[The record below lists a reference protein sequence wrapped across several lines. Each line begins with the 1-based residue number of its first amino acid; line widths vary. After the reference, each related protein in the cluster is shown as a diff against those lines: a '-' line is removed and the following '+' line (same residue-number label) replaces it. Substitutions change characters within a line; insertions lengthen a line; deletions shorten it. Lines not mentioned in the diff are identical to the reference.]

1 MASKIP
7 GLTGALIVTL
17 VAVASVAFS
26 ITAQGHSR
34 VPGIAYTSNQGSGDD
49 QTPEYSKSS
58 FDITPL
64 SEERKAEL
72 AEDLTDEERRVLLND
87 GTEPAFCGTLLD
99 NKLEGIY
106 ACKLCG
112 LPLFESGSKFD
123 SGTGWPSFDR
133 AIDREHVTY
142 KEDRSLWM
150 VRTEIEC
157 ARCEGHLGHV
167 FGDGPTDTGRRY
179 CLNSASLD
187 FFEKGSDIP
196 MRSQPIQ
203 TETAYLAGGCFWGV
217 EHYFQKQPGVID
229 VVSGYQGGH
238 VENPTYEQVCTGRT
252 GHTESVRIVYDPARI
267 SFRDLLEIFFVVH
280 DPRQL
285 NRQGP
290 DIGTQYRSAIFA
302 TDPDQRRVAEEFIR
316 DAADDPK
323 FKGRPIV
330 TEINDYAT
338 FYEAEDYHQ
347 DYNARTGRSCFLP
360 TFAD

>member
-1 MASKIP
+1 MPSPFVRASAVA
-7 GLTGALIVTL
+7 LTGLIVFTIL
-17 VAVASVAFS
+17 LNGF
-26 ITAQGHSR
+26 T
-34 VPGIAYTSNQGSGDD
+34 GSAAGYKPAPADD
-49 QTPEYSKSS
+49 PATEKDGPRYSKAG

-64 SEERKAEL
+64 SDERIQEL
-72 AEDLTDEERRVLLND
+72 AKDLTDEERRVLLND

-99 NKLEGIY
+99 NKMEGVY

-112 LPLFESGSKFD
+112 LQLFESKTKFD

-133 AIDREHVTY
+133 PVDIQHITY
-142 KEDRSLWM
+142 KEDRSYGM
-150 VRTEIEC
+150 FRTEIEC
-157 ARCEGHLGHV
+157 SRCSGHLGHV
-167 FGDGPTDTGRRY
+167 FSDGPTDTGRRY

-187 FFEKGSDIP
+187 FFEQGAELP
-196 MRSQPIQ
+196 MRSQPVQ

-217 EHYFQKQPGVID
+217 EHYFQKQAGVID

-238 VENPTYEQVCTGRT
+238 VENPTYRAVCTGET
-252 GHTESVRIVYDPARI
+252 GHAESVRITYDPSQI
-267 SFRDLLEIFFVVH
+267 TFRELLEVFFVVH

-302 TDPDQRRVAEEFIR
+302 VDESQKATAEAFIKE
-316 DAADDPK
+316 AASDPK

-330 TEINDYAT
+330 TEVNDYAT

-347 DYNARTGRSCFLP
+347 DYNARTGRQCFLP